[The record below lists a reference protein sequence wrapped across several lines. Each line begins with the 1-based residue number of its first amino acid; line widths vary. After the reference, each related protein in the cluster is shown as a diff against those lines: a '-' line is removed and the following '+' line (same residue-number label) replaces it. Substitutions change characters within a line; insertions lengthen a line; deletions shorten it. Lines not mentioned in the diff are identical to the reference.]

1 MLDAALCWEVF
12 SLDASSILVVFSGLM
27 NVRLIGF
34 MVVWCSTLW
43 FGEKKKVWSMAESW
57 NLTLLGLKSVSARL
71 KYAD

>member
-12 SLDASSILVVFSGLM
+12 SLVASSILVVFSGLM

-34 MVVWCSTLW
+34 MGVWCSMLW

-57 NLTLLGLKSVSARL
+57 NLTLHGLKSVSARL
-71 KYAD
+71 KFAD